1 MLYMH
6 DVLLYNAEHHVLR
19 RKLMI
24 KYVFLDIDDTLLD
37 FGKAEAAAIKKTF
50 ERIGVPATPEVISRY
65 SQINDEHWARLERRE
80 LTREQVLV
88 QRFDALFEELGIKNV
103 PSEMAQAS
111 YEYLL
116 GIGHYF
122 VDGAPELLEALKGR
136 YELYIVSNGTASV
149 QDGRLESAGI
159 APYFKGIFISERVGA
174 DKPSR
179 EFFERVFSEIE
190 GFERDKA
197 IIVGDRLS
205 SDILGGIN
213 AGISTCW
220 FNPKGLPRSGD
231 IVPEHEIH
239 ALSELPELLKKL

>member
-1 MLYMH
+1 
-6 DVLLYNAEHHVLR
+6 
-19 RKLMI
+19 MI
-24 KYVFLDIDDTLLD
+24 KYVLLDIDDTLLD

-50 ERIGVPATPEVISRY
+50 DRIGVPSTPEVIALYSR
-65 SQINDEHWARLERRE
+65 INDEHWAMLERGE

-88 QRFDALFEELGIKNV
+88 KRFDALFAELGIKNV

-122 VDGAPELLEALKGR
+122 VDGAPELLQALKDK

-149 QDGRLESAGI
+149 QDSRLESAGI
-159 APYFKGIFISERVGA
+159 APYFKDIFISERLGA
-174 DKPSR
+174 DKPTKK
-179 EFFERVFSEIE
+179 FFDIVFSRIE

-197 IIVGDRLS
+197 VIVGDRPS

-213 AGISTCW
+213 AGIKTCW
-220 FNPKGLPRSGD
+220 FNPKRLPGRAD
-231 IVPEHEIH
+231 IPADYEIH
-239 ALSELPELLKKL
+239 ALYELPELLEKI

>member
-1 MLYMH
+1 
-6 DVLLYNAEHHVLR
+6 
-19 RKLMI
+19 MI
-24 KYVFLDIDDTLLD
+24 KYVLMDIDDTLLD

-50 ERIGVPATPEVISRY
+50 ERIGVSATPEVISRY
-65 SQINDEHWARLERRE
+65 SAINDEHWKMLERGE

-88 QRFDALFEELGIKNV
+88 RRFDALFAELGIKNV
-103 PSEMAQAS
+103 PSELAQAS

-122 VDGAPELLEALKGR
+122 VDGAPELLEALKGK

-149 QDGRLESAGI
+149 QDSRLESAGI
-159 APYFKGIFISERVGA
+159 VPYFKDIFISERLGA

-179 EFFERVFSEIE
+179 EFFELAFSRIA

-197 IIVGDRLS
+197 VIVGDRLS

-213 AGISTCW
+213 AGVKTCW
-220 FNPKGLPRSGD
+220 FNPKRLPCGD
-231 IVPEHEIH
+231 AIRPDCEIH
-239 ALSELPELLKKL
+239 ALSELPELLEKL

>member
-1 MLYMH
+1 
-6 DVLLYNAEHHVLR
+6 
-19 RKLMI
+19 MI
-24 KYVFLDIDDTLLD
+24 KYVFMDIDDTLLD

-65 SQINDEHWARLERRE
+65 SEINDEHWKMLERGE

-88 QRFDALFEELGIKNV
+88 YRFDALFAELGIKNV

-122 VDGAPELLEALKGR
+122 VDGAEELLEALKDK
-136 YELYIVSNGTASV
+136 YELYIVSNGNASV
-149 QDGRLESAGI
+149 QDRRLKSAGI
-159 APYFKGIFISERVGA
+159 VPYFREVFISERVGFN
-174 DKPSR
+174 KPSA
-179 EFFERVFSEIE
+179 EFFDACFERIP
-190 GFERDKA
+190 GFEKDKA

-213 AGISTCW
+213 AGVRTCW
-220 FNPKGLPRSGD
+220 FNPKGEAPDPD
-231 IVPEHEIH
+231 IPADYEIKH
-239 ALSELPELLKKL
+239 LSELPTLLERI

>member
-1 MLYMH
+1 
-6 DVLLYNAEHHVLR
+6 
-19 RKLMI
+19 MI

-50 ERIGVPATPEVISRY
+50 ERIGVPATPEVIARY
-65 SQINDEHWARLERRE
+65 SRINDEHWARLERRE

-88 QRFDALFEELGIKNV
+88 QRFDALFAELGIKNV

-122 VDGAPELLEALKGR
+122 VDGAPELLEALDGK
-136 YELYIVSNGTASV
+136 YELYIVSNGTALV
-149 QDGRLESAGI
+149 QDSRIESAGI
-159 APYFKGIFISERVGA
+159 ARYFKGIFISERLGA

-179 EFFERVFSEIE
+179 EFFERVFSRIE

-213 AGISTCW
+213 AGIKTCW
-220 FNPKGLPRSGD
+220 FNPKALPQSGD
-231 IVPEHEIH
+231 IVPDHEVH
-239 ALSELPELLKKL
+239 ALSELPELLKNL

>member
-1 MLYMH
+1 
-6 DVLLYNAEHHVLR
+6 
-19 RKLMI
+19 MI

-50 ERIGVPATPEVISRY
+50 DRIGVPSSPEVIALYSR
-65 SQINDEHWARLERRE
+65 INDEHWAMLERGE

-88 QRFDALFEELGIKNV
+88 KRFDALFAELGIKNV

-122 VDGAPELLEALKGR
+122 VDGAPELLQALKDK

-149 QDGRLESAGI
+149 QDSRLESAGI
-159 APYFKGIFISERVGA
+159 APYFKDIFISERLGA
-174 DKPSR
+174 DKPTKK
-179 EFFERVFSEIE
+179 FFDIVFSRIE

-197 IIVGDRLS
+197 VIVGDRLS

-213 AGISTCW
+213 AGIKTCW
-220 FNPKGLPRSGD
+220 FNPKCLPGKENIPAD
-231 IVPEHEIH
+231 HEIH
-239 ALSELPELLKKL
+239 ALSELPELLEKI

>member
-1 MLYMH
+1 
-6 DVLLYNAEHHVLR
+6 
-19 RKLMI
+19 MI

-50 ERIGVPATPEVISRY
+50 DRIGVPSSPEVIALYSR
-65 SQINDEHWARLERRE
+65 INDEHWAMLERGE

-88 QRFDALFEELGIKNV
+88 KRFDALFAELGIKNV

-122 VDGAPELLEALKGR
+122 VDGAPELLQALKDK

-149 QDGRLESAGI
+149 QDSRLESAGI
-159 APYFKGIFISERVGA
+159 APYFKDIFISERLGA
-174 DKPSR
+174 DKPTKK
-179 EFFERVFSEIE
+179 FFDIVFSRIE

-197 IIVGDRLS
+197 VIVGVFRTGFLFIFRPATYIAGSINKSLFTAITAICRIISVANVGYDAFI
-205 SDILGGIN
+205 DII
-213 AGISTCW
+213 I
-220 FNPKGLPRSGD
+220 F
-231 IVPEHEIH
+231 
-239 ALSELPELLKKL
+239 